1 MDQYIEAQARLFIDA
16 MFTGLL
22 IMVLYDI
29 LRLIRRIIPHSNIM
43 VNIED
48 FIFWTMSGVIVFML
62 IYAENSG
69 TLRWFVVVGIVI
81 GAVVYAKSF
90 GTFLVK
96 YTSRYI
102 NIILKYIL
110 KKPLN
115 KVKMA
120 VGYFIRKVVLHNAK
134 KLRKKGKIT

>member
-1 MDQYIEAQARLFIDA
+1 
-16 MFTGLL
+16 
-22 IMVLYDI
+22 MVLYDI

>member
-1 MDQYIEAQARLFIDA
+1 MDQYIEAQARLFLDS
-16 MFTGLL
+16 MYTGLF
-22 IMVLYDI
+22 IMVLYDV
-29 LRLIRRIIPHSNIM
+29 LRLIRRIIPHTNII

-48 FIFWTMSGVIVFML
+48 FIFWTMSGVMIFML
-62 IYAENSG
+62 IYSENSG
-69 TLRWFVVVGIVI
+69 TLRWFIVVGIVI

-96 YTSRYI
+96 FTSRYI

-120 VGYFIRKVVLHNAK
+120 VRYFIRKVALHNAK
-134 KLRKKGKIT
+134 KLRKKDEVT